1 MNAADIVVTK
11 DGNIIRGKILKYSDE
26 ELVIIIDEVNT
37 LTFKSSEIKSVDF
50 DNTQN
55 SNLNSKEKINHS
67 FGVLGI
73 TLGVPGGVNITGGFY
88 GKTFG
93 TRFSLGAIPQEIL
106 AFQALI
112 EYPIYAEKNVFF
124 CPTIPFGYVSVSN
137 IGSGAYTGF
146 GFDSHIYGFTA
157 FVGYG
162 VSLSTGA
169 AGGFLFDIGY
179 KYAWN

>member
-1 MNAADIVVTK
+1 MMNKLFIFTILLISTICLNAADIVVTK

-112 EYPIYAEKNVFF
+112 EYPIYAEKKCILLSNN
-124 CPTIPFGYVSVSN
+124 TIWICISIKYWEWC
-137 IGSGAYTGF
+137 
-146 GFDSHIYGFTA
+146 IYRIWF
-157 FVGYG
+157 
-162 VSLSTGA
+162 
-169 AGGFLFDIGY
+169 
-179 KYAWN
+179 